1 MSSNDLSQDSPT
13 DSSHNVLHMARESE
27 KRNIKKKVKP
37 EPAVEQL
44 KSPEKTKN
52 DESED
57 LPFKG
62 LGLPDRD
69 LKKNLGC
76 G

>member
-13 DSSHNVLHMARESE
+13 DSSQNVLHMAKQRE
-27 KRNIKKKVKP
+27 KGKTKKKVKP
-37 EPAVEQL
+37 EPAVDQP
-44 KSPEKTKN
+44 KFPEKTKN